1 MYDLYDPQRTGVIG
15 PRFDHAVRNAIMTIF
30 YDKKPTFLEL
40 LRCLTDSIYV
50 NKLVEKITDPIVKN
64 YWTKQ
69 ITQTSDFHKSEVLD
83 YIVSK
88 FSRFVSDKRLRNI
101 VCQSDDTVNFQ
112 QLIQDKKTILLDFSE
127 YYYDKEANRI
137 ISSLLF
143 SKLLTLFRNIRITSK
158 VQISLYIDEVGLWN
172 PQVII
177 DLMRY
182 SGLYNLA
189 ITILSSRA
197 KQINSLLKYEV
208 LRSGTIVMFRSIK
221 DDIEDISQVIGIDI
235 KTISEL
241 KKFHAILKTLENGSI
256 TEIKKINTT
265 KENNQENTVNLTK
278 FKNDSQMRYG
288 KPIDQVE
295 EEIKNRMS

>member
-1 MYDLYDPQRTGVIG
+1 MIKNKP
-15 PRFDHAVRNAIMTIF
+15 AINPHKIKAAAKTLSQA
-30 YDKKPTFLEL
+30 DREKVSSQGERLAK
-40 LRCLTDSIYV
+40 

-265 KENNQENTVNLTK
+265 KENNQENTVNLLESIGLTIPANVIQSRL
-278 FKNDSQMRYG
+278 KNNVIILME
-288 KPIDQVE
+288 KAL
-295 EEIKNRMS
+295 